1 MWVLGDL
8 NSALPVCMGK
18 ALCCLNCLSVQHLS
32 NFCMPSVLPAT
43 GDNIKKHD
51 FWVPG
56 APWLETVVINGFP
69 REFPLSTTLLLSTFP
84 SPFLPPWAQK
94 VSMCSFRLSRLSSW
108 RVHAG
113 LVSHGAVR
121 QHQGTMVE
129 KIIPHPLYSA
139 QNHDYDV
146 ALLQLRTPINFSGE
160 ALALE

>member
-1 MWVLGDL
+1 
-8 NSALPVCMGK
+8 
-18 ALCCLNCLSVQHLS
+18 
-32 NFCMPSVLPAT
+32 
-43 GDNIKKHD
+43 
-51 FWVPG
+51 
-56 APWLETVVINGFP
+56 
-69 REFPLSTTLLLSTFP
+69 
-84 SPFLPPWAQK
+84 
-94 VSMCSFRLSRLSSW
+94 MCSFRLSRLSSW

-146 ALLQLRTPINFSGE
+146 ALLQLRIPINFSGE